1 MEKDLK
7 QVIVVRSDLRLGKGK
22 LAGQVAHAAVSA
34 ADKSKWKKDWMAI
47 GQKKSVLKCA
57 DLEELLSL
65 YERAKRAGL
74 PVELISDAG
83 KTQIPAGTTTCVG
96 IGPAP
101 EELIDKFTGDLK
113 LL

>member
-1 MEKDLK
+1 MEKELK
-7 QVIVVRSDLRLGKGK
+7 QVIVVRSDLKLDKGK

-34 ADKSKWKKDWMAI
+34 AEKSRWKKDWLAI

-57 DLEELLSL
+57 DLEELLSI

-74 PVELISDAG
+74 PAELISDAG
-83 KTQIPAGTTTCVG
+83 RTQIPAGTTTCVG

-101 EELIDKFTGDLK
+101 EDLIDKFTGNLK

>member
-1 MEKDLK
+1 MDRELK
-7 QVIVVRSDLRLGKGK
+7 QVIVVRSDLKLDKGK

-34 ADKSKWKKDWMAI
+34 AEKSKWKKDWMAV

-57 DLEELLSL
+57 DLAELLSI
-65 YERAKRAGL
+65 YEQAKRAGL

-101 EELIDKFTGDLK
+101 EDLIDKITGSLK

>member
-1 MEKDLK
+1 MEKELK
-7 QVIVVRSDLRLGKGK
+7 QVIVVRSDLKLDKGK

-34 ADKSKWKKDWMAI
+34 ADKSKWKRDWIAI

-57 DLEELLSL
+57 SLEELLSI

-74 PVELISDAG
+74 PAELISDAG
-83 KTQIPAGTTTCVG
+83 RTQIPAGTTTCVG

-101 EELIDKFTGDLK
+101 EDLIDKFTGDLK

>member
-1 MEKDLK
+1 MVLK
-7 QVIVVRSDLRLGKGK
+7 QVIVVRSDVKMGKGK

-34 ADKSKWKKDWMAI
+34 ADKSKWKKEWLYDSQMKA
-47 GQKKSVLKCA
+47 VLKCSSF
-57 DLEELLSL
+57 EELVGL

-74 PVELISDAG
+74 PAELISDAG
-83 KTQIPAGTTTCVG
+83 RTQIPEGTTTCLG

-101 EELIDKFTGDLK
+101 EEDIDRITGHLK

>member
-1 MEKDLK
+1 MALK
-7 QVIVVRSDLRLGKGK
+7 QVIVVRMDVKMGKGK

-34 ADKSKWKKDWMAI
+34 ADKSKYRKEWLSECQMKA
-47 GQKKSVLKCA
+47 VLKCA
-57 DLEELLSL
+57 SIEELVGL

-83 KTQIPAGTTTCVG
+83 RTQSPEGTTTCLG

-101 EELIDKFTGDLK
+101 EEDIDKITGHLK

>member
-1 MEKDLK
+1 MENDLK
-7 QVIVVRSDLRLGKGK
+7 QVIVVRTDLKLDKGK

-34 ADKSKWKKDWMAI
+34 AEKSRWKREWLAV

-57 DLEELLSL
+57 DFDELVSL
-65 YERAKRAGL
+65 YEQAKRSGL
-74 PVELISDAG
+74 PAELISDAG
-83 KTQIPAGTTTCVG
+83 KTQIPAGTTTCLG

-101 EELIDKFTGDLK
+101 EGQLDKITGKLK

>member
-1 MEKDLK
+1 MEKELK
-7 QVIVVRSDLRLGKGK
+7 QVIVVRSDLKLDKGK

-34 ADKSKWKKDWMAI
+34 AEKSKWKKEWLAV

-57 DLEELLSL
+57 DLGELLSL
-65 YERAKRAGL
+65 FEQAKRSGL
-74 PVELISDAG
+74 PAELICDAG
-83 KTQIPAGTTTCVG
+83 KTQIPAGTTTCFG

-101 EELIDKFTGDLK
+101 GDLIDKVTGRLK